1 MDYGLLSLTDYKTPD
16 VARAIYGRKALQV
29 MTVDNR
35 SGLIIRRVLATP
47 PQQLGFGQAGAGG
60 GGGRGGGSAL
70 APPPPPAPELLARMT
85 ISGLPQMAESLAAAV
100 EAPDQEAIA
109 MRTDFR
115 PLVFWLGS
123 VVTDANGRATT
134 TVTLPDSLTTYRI
147 MAVAGDPASH
157 FGSGEAEIRT
167 AKPVTMLQ
175 AFPRF
180 LVAGDRASF
189 GAVVSN
195 NTSQG
200 GDATVTMRS
209 LDGGALQFDGPL
221 TRTVRLAP
229 GESVPVRF
237 DAVARAAGNA
247 RLQMTIALGANT
259 DAFEVPLPVVVP
271 ATLETVAAYGDTT
284 SSATEKISIP
294 AGIIPRA
301 GGLTVSLASTALVG
315 LDGSA
320 RYLDEYGYRC
330 GEQVA
335 SRALALL
342 LSADLGGAFNLA
354 GAKPGEQRDT
364 ALALLNDLYSYQCGD
379 GGFTF
384 WAGECRA
391 TSAYLTAYVLHV
403 YRTASTLKV
412 TLDRNAIDRALN
424 YLQNHLREPPPE
436 VQWRPAWS
444 ASQSFAVKVL
454 AEFGRNVASD
464 ISRLYGMAESM
475 PTFALSYLADAMAAS
490 NERSP
495 RYADV
500 VRRIANK
507 LAIDADRAHVEEI
520 DDAGLIWLWN
530 TNVRATAIVLGGIA
544 RRGDDQTLVAPLARW
559 LLAVRQNGRW
569 GTTQEN
575 AVALDALVAYY
586 RAFEAEVPQMQ
597 AQVALAGRSLGN
609 ATFTGRTTTAQEFR
623 VAMPDLVQQVSA
635 AATRDLVVARQGTGR
650 LFYTARMQYLVP
662 ESPDAV
668 DRGMRLERRY
678 EKFNP
683 DGPGEPATSFT
694 NGDIVR
700 VTVTVTLPHEGR
712 FLAITDPVAAGFEPI
727 DGTLKT
733 TATDLGQVATVQ
745 SSGRDWRAW
754 MRRGGFD
761 HVEKHDDR
769 VVAFATR
776 LTAGRHEFTYLVR
789 ATTAGSFGVAGV
801 RGEAMYAPEIGGRGR
816 AGRVEIRE
824 R

>member
-1 MDYGLLSLTDYKTPD
+1 
-16 VARAIYGRKALQV
+16 
-29 MTVDNR
+29 
-35 SGLIIRRVLATP
+35 
-47 PQQLGFGQAGAGG
+47 
-60 GGGRGGGSAL
+60 
-70 APPPPPAPELLARMT
+70 
-85 ISGLPQMAESLAAAV
+85 MAESITVTAASELV
-100 EAPDQEAIA
+100 QTGQEPVTI
-109 MRTDFR
+109 RTDFR

-259 DAFEVPLPVVVP
+259 DAFELPLPVVVP

-294 AGIIPRA
+294 AGIVPRA

-320 RYLDEYGYRC
+320 RYLDEYAYRC

-354 GAKPGEQRDT
+354 GARPAEQRDT

-384 WAGECRA
+384 WPGECRA
-391 TSAYLTAYVLHV
+391 TSAYLTAYILSV

-424 YLQNHLREPPPE
+424 YLQNHLREAPPE

-454 AEFGRNVASD
+454 AEFGRNVSGD
-464 ISRLYGMAESM
+464 ISRIYGMAESM

-490 NERSP
+490 NDRGP

-500 VRRIANK
+500 VRRITNK
-507 LAIDADRAHVEEI
+507 LAIDADRAHVEEM
-520 DDAGLIWLWN
+520 DDAGLVWLWN
-530 TNVRATAIVLGGIA
+530 TNVRATAVVLGGIA

-559 LLAVRQNGRW
+559 LLAVRQHGRW

-575 AVALDALVAYY
+575 AVALEALVAYY
-586 RAFEAEVPQMQ
+586 RAFEVEVPQMQ
-597 AQVALAGRSLGN
+597 AQVALAGRSIGK
-609 ATFTGRTTTAQEFR
+609 ASFAGRTTTAQEFR

-635 AATRDLVVARQGTGR
+635 AATRELVVSREGTGR

-683 DGPGEPATSFT
+683 DGAGEPATSFT
-694 NGDIVR
+694 NGDLVR
-700 VTVTVTLPHEGR
+700 VTVAVTLPHEGR

-733 TATDLGQVATVQ
+733 TATDLGQVSTVQ

-769 VVAFATR
+769 VIAFATR
-776 LTAGRHEFTYLVR
+776 LAAGRHEFSYLVR

-801 RGEAMYAPEIGGRGR
+801 RGEAMYAPEISGRGR